1 MGLWLIECYC
11 HSPRFAGSTGNS
23 GCVLVTLCLQLCNGS
38 WTHSTTG
45 VWTGGTPLLF
55 VSYWLELWIWI
66 TSLNYFNYLV
76 MFLLTVC
83 HIVDHA
89 SGDIDEV
96 HTTHHWPAE
105 WEPLGEQ
112 GCLHALCWCCVGW
125 VSCIYGNLS
134 SIITMATGF
143 LKVSLYFAFMSFMLH
158 VHMFPLYIMRR
169 TYLAVKWV
177 IAYSMLHSEIRS
189 LISITVL
196 ICFWWNVPF
205 SIQLHVVYLRTCVA
219 TAGHSRRMCQMLFYL
234 GKL

>member
-1 MGLWLIECYC
+1 
-11 HSPRFAGSTGNS
+11 
-23 GCVLVTLCLQLCNGS
+23 
-38 WTHSTTG
+38 
-45 VWTGGTPLLF
+45 
-55 VSYWLELWIWI
+55 
-66 TSLNYFNYLV
+66 

-125 VSCIYGNLS
+125 VSCICGNLS

-177 IAYSMLHSEIRS
+177 IAYSIHSEIRS
-189 LISITVL
+189 LISTAKQCFTVL
-196 ICFWWNVPF
+196 YASGETYLSVFNYMLYTYVLVLLLQVIQEECVRCY
-205 SIQLHVVYLRTCVA
+205 SIQESY
-219 TAGHSRRMCQMLFYL
+219 S
-234 GKL
+234 KS

>member
-1 MGLWLIECYC
+1 
-11 HSPRFAGSTGNS
+11 
-23 GCVLVTLCLQLCNGS
+23 
-38 WTHSTTG
+38 
-45 VWTGGTPLLF
+45 
-55 VSYWLELWIWI
+55 
-66 TSLNYFNYLV
+66 

-83 HIVDHA
+83 DIVDHA

-177 IAYSMLHSEIRS
+177 MYIIVCSMLYTVKSGAYMVPVKRTFRY
-189 LISITVL
+189 SITCCIPTYL
-196 ICFWWNVPF
+196 CCYCRSFKKNV
-205 SIQLHVVYLRTCVA
+205 SDVIL
-219 TAGHSRRMCQMLFYL
+219 SRKAIANLNRYIIPE
-234 GKL
+234 